1 MWNKGNVYRLHVLF
15 LHEIC
20 SVLFSFVSLTF
31 VICYRREFY
40 VFLIFIKIT
49 KFFSCIIIM
58 DPCTVEIGLC
68 TKTRRYD
75 KLSKAYEAPI
85 AEFRILVDKE
95 V

>member
-1 MWNKGNVYRLHVLF
+1 
-15 LHEIC
+15 
-20 SVLFSFVSLTF
+20 
-31 VICYRREFY
+31 
-40 VFLIFIKIT
+40 
-49 KFFSCIIIM
+49 M

-68 TKTRRYD
+68 TKTTRYD